1 DDECIFPLLDR
12 AQITATSSL
21 SERGPNNARLHG
33 GNAWTASSSDF
44 GQYLIIDLGQVM
56 NITAVA
62 TQGRSVQNEYVME
75 YRISYGTNGLD
86 YVDYKEEDG
95 HAKKIVEKSVIIYV

>member
-1 DDECIFPLLDR
+1 MHKCC
-12 AQITATSSL
+12 
-21 SERGPNNARLHG
+21 GVG

-95 HAKKIVEKSVIIYV
+95 HAKGWPYSTERSGNTVTFDRDVRSSNDVSHD

>member
-1 DDECIFPLLDR
+1 MHKCC
-12 AQITATSSL
+12 
-21 SERGPNNARLHG
+21 GVG

-62 TQGRSVQNEYVME
+62 TQGRSLQNEYVME
-75 YRISYGTNGLD
+75 YRIGYGTNGLD
-86 YVDYKEEDG
+86 YVDFKEEDG
-95 HAKKIVEKSVIIYV
+95 HAKVSPFSLSFSFCIILYFCICAFKMR